1 MNYSYLW
8 QMSTKEKILAK
19 ALELFNEKG
28 YNNITTRHIA
38 AELSIS
44 PGNLHYHFKHSEDII
59 KILFA
64 ELTIKMDELL
74 TRMKTKE
81 NKTLD
86 DLYILT
92 SSTCEIFYHYRF
104 IFINLVDVLKK
115 IPEVEAKYEGI
126 NFSRKEEFQLIFTDL
141 QKNNIIR
148 KDVPDF
154 IVHGLTEQIFI
165 IADNWL
171 THNRLISK
179 RPKKQAIQSYTLL
192 LMNLFY
198 PLLNEKQQKLYEQRY
213 IQ

>member
-1 MNYSYLW
+1 MN
-8 QMSTKEKILAK
+8 TKEKILFK

-64 ELTIKMDELL
+64 ELTLKMDELL
-74 TRMKTKE
+74 NKMKAKE
-81 NKTLD
+81 NKTLE

-104 IFINLVDVLKK
+104 IFVNLVDVLKK

-126 NFSRKEEFQLIFTDL
+126 NFSRREEFQLIFTDL
-141 QKNNIIR
+141 QKNNILK
-148 KDVPDF
+148 KDIPDF
-154 IVHGLTEQIFI
+154 IINSLTEQIFI
-165 IADNWL
+165 LADNWL

-179 RPKKQAIQSYTLL
+179 LNKAAAIKSYTLL

-198 PLLNEKQQKLYEQRY
+198 PLLNKEQQKIYEKQY

>member
-1 MNYSYLW
+1 
-8 QMSTKEKILAK
+8 MSTKDKILAK

-64 ELTIKMDELL
+64 ELTMKMDELL
-74 TRMKTKE
+74 NKMKTKE
-81 NKTLD
+81 NKTLE

-104 IFINLVDVLKK
+104 IFVNLVDVLKK
-115 IPEVEAKYEGI
+115 LPEVEAMYERI
-126 NFSRKEEFQLIFTDL
+126 NFSRREEFQLIFSGL
-141 QKNNIIR
+141 QKNKIFKKDIPGFIINS
-148 KDVPDF
+148 
-154 IVHGLTEQIFI
+154 LTEQIFI

-179 RPKKQAIQSYTLL
+179 LNKKAAIKSYTLL

-198 PLLNEKQQKLYEQRY
+198 PFLSKEQQKIYEQQY
-213 IQ
+213 L

>member
-1 MNYSYLW
+1 
-8 QMSTKEKILAK
+8 MSTKDKILAK

-64 ELTIKMDELL
+64 ELTMKMDELL
-74 TRMKTKE
+74 NKMKTKE
-81 NKTLD
+81 NKTLE

-104 IFINLVDVLKK
+104 IFVNLVDVLKK
-115 IPEVEAKYEGI
+115 LPEVEAMYERI
-126 NFSRKEEFQLIFTDL
+126 NFSRREEFQLIFSGL
-141 QKNNIIR
+141 QKNKIFKKDIPGFIINS
-148 KDVPDF
+148 
-154 IVHGLTEQIFI
+154 LTEQIFI

-179 RPKKQAIQSYTLL
+179 LNKKAAIKSYTLL

-198 PLLNEKQQKLYEQRY
+198 PFLSKEQQKIYEQKY
-213 IQ
+213 L

>member
-1 MNYSYLW
+1 
-8 QMSTKEKILAK
+8 MSTKEKILFK

-44 PGNLHYHFKHSEDII
+44 PGNLHYHFRHSEDII

-64 ELTIKMDELL
+64 ELTFKMDELL
-74 TRMKTKE
+74 NKMKAKE
-81 NKTLD
+81 NKTLE

-92 SSTCEIFYHYRF
+92 SSTCEIFYYYRF
-104 IFINLVDVLKK
+104 IFVNLVDVLKK

-126 NFSRKEEFQLIFTDL
+126 NFSRREEFQLIFTDL
-141 QKNNIIR
+141 QKNNILK
-148 KDVPDF
+148 KDIPDF
-154 IVHGLTEQIFI
+154 IINSLTEQIFI
-165 IADNWL
+165 LADNWL

-179 RPKKQAIQSYTLL
+179 LNKAAAIKSYTLL

-198 PLLNEKQQKLYEQRY
+198 PLLNKEQQKIYEKQY

>member
-1 MNYSYLW
+1 
-8 QMSTKEKILAK
+8 MSTKDKILDK

-64 ELTIKMDELL
+64 ELTMKMDELL
-74 TRMKTKE
+74 NKMKTKE
-81 NKTLD
+81 NKTLE

-104 IFINLVDVLKK
+104 IFVNLVDVLKK
-115 IPEVEAKYEGI
+115 LPEVEAMYERI
-126 NFSRKEEFQLIFTDL
+126 NFSRREEFQLIFSGL
-141 QKNNIIR
+141 QKNKIFKKDIPGFIINS
-148 KDVPDF
+148 
-154 IVHGLTEQIFI
+154 LTEQIFI

-179 RPKKQAIQSYTLL
+179 LNKKAAIKSYTLL

-198 PLLNEKQQKLYEQRY
+198 PFLSKEQQKIYEQQY
-213 IQ
+213 L